1 MSIEEIRNFVRALR
15 AGLPVYDCP
24 LALRD
29 VSPAI
34 DSALLAFQVLPNT
47 QHRIAL
53 GNACIRY
60 IKASHEVKS

>member
-24 LALRD
+24 LALHD
-29 VSPAI
+29 VSPEI
-34 DSALLAFQVLPNT
+34 DSAFLAFRGLPNT

-60 IKASHEVKS
+60 IKGA